1 MGRIHYYL
9 LQSRTALCKGK
20 IKRERRVGKTKF
32 SKVKNWGVYFIRPEV
47 RTCKAEVALQ
57 TLVLTRKP
65 RLFRKDK

>member
-1 MGRIHYYL
+1 MGRIPYFL

-47 RTCKAEVALQ
+47 TCKAEVALQ

-65 RLFRKDK
+65 RLSRKDK